1 MSSLQTP
8 LDPQN
13 PVLIVLEVEEVKQ
26 KQEGLVEQVVI
37 EPQDCAVHWVEV
49 QEPGWEGGISGC
61 W

>member
-1 MSSLQTP
+1 M
-8 LDPQN
+8 DPQN